1 MQISYSVFS
10 PANASS
16 QSNGSFMTWKSNT
29 CRRES
34 IAPDQGDSH
43 CTIPVRSLIGM
54 SAVESGTSLLARE
67 IAIEVARL
75 LKRGDEP
82 SDPDLKGLRN
92 IRPVLLNIEQ
102 TAKYLGRT
110 VKGVRD
116 LEKKGVLVPVR
127 FDRKIQF
134 RRRDSDDAMER
145 HSA

>member
-1 MQISYSVFS
+1 
-10 PANASS
+10 
-16 QSNGSFMTWKSNT
+16 
-29 CRRES
+29 
-34 IAPDQGDSH
+34 
-43 CTIPVRSLIGM
+43 M
-54 SAVESGTSLLARE
+54 SAVESGTSLLARQ
-67 IAIEVARL
+67 IAIEVARH

-92 IRPVLLNIEQ
+92 IQPVLLNIEQ

-116 LEKKGVLVPVR
+116 LEKKGVLVAVR

-134 RRRDSDDAMER
+134 RRRDLDDAMER